1 MCLVRPCIGIK
12 KYPCCRRVFSFVCI
26 IIKQIVNYWYMIMT
40 NDMYINIEIWVKIR
54 GKNSKIFLCTKKNVL
69 RIEHFVTFTSLF
81 STLFDNVLHH
91 ETMDIENVSF
101 SITRNSSKFVIVTFI
116 CYLLNYVTL
125 FCTCTDRAV

>member
-1 MCLVRPCIGIK
+1 
-12 KYPCCRRVFSFVCI
+12 VCI

-54 GKNSKIFLCTKKNVL
+54 GKNGKIFLCTKKN
-69 RIEHFVTFTSLF
+69 
-81 STLFDNVLHH
+81 
-91 ETMDIENVSF
+91 F

-125 FCTCTDRAV
+125 FCTWLHR